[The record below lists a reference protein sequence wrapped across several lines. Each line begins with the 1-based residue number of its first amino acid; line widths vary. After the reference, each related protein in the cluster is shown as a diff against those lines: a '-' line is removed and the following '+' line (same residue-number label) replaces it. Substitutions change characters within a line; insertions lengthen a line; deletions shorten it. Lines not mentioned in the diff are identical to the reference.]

1 MPSCVGVRTAT
12 KRALLAPDI
21 ESPFDSVFA
30 PPAGL
35 ERATGTLTGSSIS
48 LIEGT
53 VCFSNRFRRKLRIEK
68 LRQRRPSIYSLTLVA
83 LIP

>member
-1 MPSCVGVRTAT
+1 MNRREATTRISLPPSHRI
-12 KRALLAPDI
+12 D
-21 ESPFDSVFA
+21 SFDSTFA

-35 ERATGTLTGSSIS
+35 ERATGTLTGSSMS

-83 LIP
+83 LIL